1 MIKRDTFELIQK
13 LAGNIEPC
21 AETNIDNDHLA
32 NLKEWCELHERIIDE
47 IISCADDEDL
57 REYYSAERIISYA
70 RSYLRDVQDKL
81 DNYIPQ
87 WNEYETKDSDN
98 NDFCF

>member
-1 MIKRDTFELIQK
+1 MKRDTFELIQK
-13 LAGNIEPC
+13 LEGNIEPC
-21 AETNIDNDHLA
+21 AETNIDNEHLA

-57 REYYSAERIISYA
+57 REYYSAEKIISYA

-81 DNYIPQ
+81 DDYISEWNIKESAKEAEDNY
-87 WNEYETKDSDN
+87 Y
-98 NDFCF
+98 F